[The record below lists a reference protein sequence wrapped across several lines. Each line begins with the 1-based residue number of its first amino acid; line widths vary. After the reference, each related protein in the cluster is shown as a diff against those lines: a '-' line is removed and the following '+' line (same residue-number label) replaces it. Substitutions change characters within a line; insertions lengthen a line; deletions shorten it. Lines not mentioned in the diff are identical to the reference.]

1 MRGSRASDILNP
13 MSRSPRPRR
22 RVLRPAALLVCAALT
37 IVTGVATA
45 SPPQRFTREPAP
57 ARTERWVSFGNSRG
71 SEAVPPS
78 HSIGFPWQG
87 QLEEGV
93 LLQPDTTMRYISARP
108 PERHFYGTAELVGL
122 LSDGAAHVARIA
134 PGGSPLTIG
143 DLSAR
148 GGGDIPSHR
157 SHENGRDVDLGFY
170 MVDADGQPWT
180 SQRYLNVLADGR
192 VSGAPEGVRF
202 DDARNWR
209 LIESF
214 LTNESRANVQYVFVS
229 NAVKA
234 RLLAEARRVGASAE
248 LLAKVETVILQPR
261 TGSPHRDHFH
271 MRIYCPADDAPQCT
285 DVAPFWPSLAQ
296 FGAGTNVMARIG
308 RTVHPGI

>member
-1 MRGSRASDILNP
+1 
-13 MSRSPRPRR
+13 
-22 RVLRPAALLVCAALT
+22 LVCAALT

-57 ARTERWVSFGNSRG
+57 ERVERFVAFENSTTAAQP
-71 SEAVPPS
+71 SS

-87 QLEEGV
+87 RLEEGV
-93 LLQPDTTMRYISARP
+93 LLRPSETMRYISARP

-122 LSDGAAHVARIA
+122 LTDGAAHVARTV
-134 PGGSPLTIG
+134 PGSAQLTVG

-148 GGGDIPSHR
+148 EGGDIPSHR

-170 MVDADGQPWT
+170 MVDADGRPWT

-192 VSGAPEGVRF
+192 VSGAPAGVRF

-214 LTNESRANVQYVFVS
+214 LTNESRASVQYVFVS
-229 NAVKA
+229 RAVKA
-234 RLLAEARRVGASAE
+234 RLMAEAQRVGASAE
-248 LLAKVETVILQPR
+248 VIAKFDTVVLQPR
-261 TGSPHRDHFH
+261 TGSPLRDHFH
-271 MRIYCPADDAPQCT
+271 MRIYCPGDDSPQCT
-285 DVAPFWPSLAQ
+285 DVAPYWPSLAD
-296 FGAGTNVMARIG
+296 FGAGTDVLARIG
-308 RTVHPGI
+308 RAVNPGI